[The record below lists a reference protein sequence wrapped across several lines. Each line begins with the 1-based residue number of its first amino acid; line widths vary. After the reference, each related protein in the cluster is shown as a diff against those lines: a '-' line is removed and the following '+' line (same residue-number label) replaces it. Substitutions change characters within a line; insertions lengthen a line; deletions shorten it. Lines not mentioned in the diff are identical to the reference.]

1 MLIIALSQKGGL
13 AQLARA
19 LAWHANY
26 KCPQCPFNPIFLPS
40 ETFLRAFYVQPN
52 LIKHLLITQI

>member
-40 ETFLRAFYVQPN
+40 ETFLRAIYVQPN
-52 LIKHLLITQI
+52 LV